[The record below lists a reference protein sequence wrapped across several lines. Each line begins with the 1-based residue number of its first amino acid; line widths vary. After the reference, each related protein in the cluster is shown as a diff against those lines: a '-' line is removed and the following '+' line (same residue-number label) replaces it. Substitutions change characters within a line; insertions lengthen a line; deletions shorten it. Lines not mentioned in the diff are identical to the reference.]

1 MKLLAID
8 AGNSRIK
15 WGSSEAGEWL
25 ERGAVATAQ
34 AHELSE
40 ALRRLPA
47 PGRIVVANVAG
58 DTAGQS
64 IRDALAPFSAAPAWV
79 VSREAQCG
87 VRSGYAQPAQLGPD
101 RWAALIGARHLYDGP
116 CVVVNAGTTMTV
128 DALSAD
134 GLFLGGCIVPGYSL
148 MKQALAGNTARLG
161 LQDGAFSFFPDNT
174 GDAIASGA
182 VNALAG
188 AIERMKRYMTQSGE
202 ADALVMLSGGDAGV
216 LTPLLNESVQVV
228 DNLVLEGL
236 MCIGANDG

>member
-15 WGSSEAGEWL
+15 WGLSEAGAWL

-58 DTAGQS
+58 DAAAQS
-64 IRDALAPFSAAPAWV
+64 IRDALAPFAAAPVWI

-87 VRSGYAQPAQLGPD
+87 VRSGYAQPSQLGPD

-134 GLFLGGCIVPGYSL
+134 GLFLGGCIVPGYAL
-148 MKQALAGNTARLG
+148 MKQALAGNTAWLR

-188 AIERMKRYMTQSGE
+188 AIERMKRYMTRSGE

>member
-1 MKLLAID
+1 
-8 AGNSRIK
+8 
-15 WGSSEAGEWL
+15 
-25 ERGAVATAQ
+25 
-34 AHELSE
+34 
-40 ALRRLPA
+40 
-47 PGRIVVANVAG
+47 
-58 DTAGQS
+58 
-64 IRDALAPFSAAPAWV
+64 
-79 VSREAQCG
+79 
-87 VRSGYAQPAQLGPD
+87 
-101 RWAALIGARHLYDGP
+101 
-116 CVVVNAGTTMTV
+116 
-128 DALSAD
+128 
-134 GLFLGGCIVPGYSL
+134 